1 MSSELD
7 TYKQNRIVELKNTF
21 NSNITRLYNSI
32 VFNIKAIQN
41 SRIPPQSKQQQIN
54 NQVNI
59 YYANVATLQ
68 KELNIAIVNVQSFI
82 PKPVNIL
89 SVNTNIPSVNKKA
102 LLIGINYTGTSNELN
117 GCIND
122 VNSIKE
128 RITTEGFTNIN
139 VLTDLTT
146 KKANRANILIEFKN
160 FLVNSKEG
168 DLLFFLYSGHG
179 SYILDKNGD
188 EKDGY
193 DEMIVSCDL
202 QPVLDDELKALIQ
215 NNLKPGV
222 TLFAMFDSCFSG
234 SVLDLKYQYMDS
246 LNYDKYTE
254 NSKQLDT
261 PGNVF
266 MISGCTDEQTSADA
280 VFNNKPNGAMTWS
293 LLEALKQK
301 PECNW
306 RELITNMRNL
316 LKTSQFSQIP
326 QFSCGKFENIDTPV
340 FI

>member
-7 TYKQNRIVELKNTF
+7 AYKQNRITDLKNTF
-21 NSNITRLYNSI
+21 NANVMRLYNSL
-32 VFNIKAIQN
+32 AITIRSIQS
-41 SRIPPQSKQQQIN
+41 SRISAQSKQQQIN

-68 KELNIAIVNVQSFI
+68 KALNTAIANIQTLTMPKAVFI
-82 PKPVNIL
+82 
-89 SVNTNIPSVNKKA
+89 SNTANKKA
-102 LLIGINYTGTSNELN
+102 LLIGINYTGTRNELY

-128 RITTEGFTNIN
+128 RISKEGFTNIN

-146 KKANRANILIEFKN
+146 KKANRSNILEEFKN
-160 FLVNSKEG
+160 LLVNTKAG

-188 EKDGY
+188 ETDGY

-202 QPVLDDELKALIQ
+202 QPVLDDELKSLIQ
-215 NNLKPGV
+215 ANLKPGV

-246 LNYDKYTE
+246 LNYEKYTE

-261 PGNVF
+261 PGDVF
-266 MISGCTDEQTSADA
+266 MISGCTDDQTSSDA
-280 VFNNKPNGAMTWS
+280 VFNNRPNGAMTWS

-301 PECNW
+301 PTCNW
-306 RELITNMRNL
+306 RELITNMRTL
-316 LKTSQFSQIP
+316 LKTSQFDQIP

>member
-1 MSSELD
+1 MSNELD
-7 TYKQNRIVELKNTF
+7 TYKENRIADLKKIF
-21 NSNITRLYNSI
+21 NANITRLYNSLA
-32 VFNIKAIQN
+32 VNINAIQKF
-41 SRIPPQSKQQQIN
+41 RIAPKSKQQQIN
-54 NQVNI
+54 NQVNT
-59 YYANVATLQ
+59 YYANVASLKTTLN
-68 KELNIAIVNVQSFI
+68 KSIVSIQSI
-82 PKPVNIL
+82 TLPKPVNIL
-89 SVNTNIPSVNKKA
+89 TLNTNKKNA
-102 LLIGINYTGTSNELN
+102 LLIGINYTGTSNELY

-128 RITTEGFTNIN
+128 RTTKEGFTNIN
-139 VLTDLTT
+139 VLTDLTA
-146 KKANRANILIEFKN
+146 KKATRENILTEFKN
-160 FLVNSKEG
+160 LLTSAQSG

-179 SYILDKNGD
+179 SYILDKNND
-188 EKDGY
+188 ETDGY

-202 QPVLDDELKALIQ
+202 QPVLDDELKSLIQ
-215 NNLKPGV
+215 ANLKSGV

-254 NSKQLDT
+254 NAKQLET

-266 MISGCTDEQTSADA
+266 MISGCTDNQTSADA

-293 LLEALKQK
+293 LLESLNQK
-301 PECNW
+301 PQCNW
-306 RELITNMRNL
+306 RELVTNMRTL
-316 LKTSQFSQIP
+316 LKTSRISQIP